1 MFSHLFAAREY
12 VKIQYHTLLCAQW
25 CVRHT
30 AYGTGWLGG
39 LSSIIACNNTMYLL
53 VYFHPYNVFS
63 LYHFDSWAHF
73 FVFTATP
80 KLLLSFLFV
89 RFSLSFLLSFVF
101 NYFYSVDRSV
111 PTWCV
116 SVPIKRKTKQMPTVS
131 IWSSWSNMKQS
142 NTTTERNGN
151 IKCVC
156 VCRFWFLYCRWV
168 FRLICLISCWHFGA
182 VYSVT
187 QHLLRSTYVYS
198 VDFHFWLVAGGRVRL
213 FWTLHKVDLSA
224 QVHIICVFLVFPFI
238 LSFLRLFCA
247 FFSFF
252 FVLSVYVSL

>member
-1 MFSHLFAAREY
+1 MWKFSITHCY
-12 VKIQYHTLLCAQW
+12 VMRTAYGDAYGTQW
-25 CVRHT
+25 CVRRT

-73 FVFTATP
+73 LVFTATP

-156 VCRFWFLYCRWV
+156 VCV
-168 FRLICLISCWHFGA
+168 AFGFSIA
-182 VYSVT
+182 VECSV
-187 QHLLRSTYVYS
+187 
-198 VDFHFWLVAGGRVRL
+198 
-213 FWTLHKVDLSA
+213 
-224 QVHIICVFLVFPFI
+224 
-238 LSFLRLFCA
+238 
-247 FFSFF
+247 
-252 FVLSVYVSL
+252 